1 MTIKFNSNDKAF
13 MEKALE
19 LARGQLGQVW
29 PNPAVG
35 CVLVKNGVIIA
46 EGVTQD
52 GGRPHGEQVAL
63 ELAGSEANGAAAKDA
78 TAYVSLEPCAHVGK
92 TPSCAKLLVEA
103 GVKRVVYAC
112 GDPDARTA
120 GQGGDILRVAGIDVA
135 TGLMED
141 EAQELN
147 QGFFLKVQQN
157 RPMVSLKLATSN
169 DGKIADPSSASQW
182 VTGEEARNKGHEIR
196 ARHDAILVGI
206 GTVLADDPMLDC
218 RLAGYEQHSPVRIVL
233 DSKWRTPLSSK
244 LVQSAGSIPLWI
256 VGQGQPPAELMVLG
270 VKCISIADKKDMGEL
285 LKLLAAEGITRLLVE
300 GGAKVN
306 ASFVASGFVDHVAW
320 FKAPHDIGAGG
331 LGAIAGMEIE
341 DFLKEAKF
349 NSINSEKIG
358 KDTLVNFSRAG

>member
-46 EGVTQD
+46 EGVTQKH
-52 GGRPHGEQVAL
+52 GRPHGEQVAL
-63 ELAGSEANGAAAKDA
+63 DKAGDDATGA

-112 GDPDARTA
+112 GDPDVRTC
-120 GQGGDILRVAGIDVA
+120 GQGGDILRQAGIDVDA
-135 TGLMED
+135 GLMEA
-141 EAQELN
+141 EALELN

-182 VTGEEARNKGHEIR
+182 VTGEAARDKGHEMR
-196 ARHDAILVGI
+196 ASHDAILVGV

-218 RLAGYEQHSPVRIVL
+218 RLAGLEHRSPVRIVL

-244 LVQSAGSIPLWI
+244 LVQSAGNIPLWI
-256 VGQGQPPAELMVLG
+256 VGLGQPPAELMVSG
-270 VKCISIADKKDMGEL
+270 VKCLSLADKKDMGEL
-285 LKLLAAEGITRLLVE
+285 LKLLAGEGITRLLVE

-306 ASFVASGFVDHVAW
+306 ASFATSGMVDHVAW

-341 DFLKEAKF
+341 DFLKDADF